1 MNRLLQSGIQIEMPP
16 HIRGKQTRNRIVSEK
31 LRIWAEKMIKLS
43 YFCSSKNQKFK
54 LTMETIQVRDKKF
67 VVSIPKEKI
76 KARVEEVAAAISDE
90 LKGEKPLFLSV
101 LNGAFIFAADLLR
114 GITIPCEIT
123 FVRLASYSGVESTGK
138 VTQILGLDTS
148 IEGRTVVIVEDIID
162 SGLTMQKLLA
172 SLETYKPAK
181 VIIAALLVKPE
192 KLKVSLDIKHCCFNI
207 PNDFILGYGLDYDGE
222 GRNLPDIYTVTE

>member
-1 MNRLLQSGIQIEMPP
+1 
-16 HIRGKQTRNRIVSEK
+16 
-31 LRIWAEKMIKLS
+31 
-43 YFCSSKNQKFK
+43 
-54 LTMETIQVRDKKF
+54 METIQVRDKKF
-67 VVSIPKEKI
+67 VVSIPKEEI
-76 KARVEEVAAAISDE
+76 KARVAEVAAKISEE

-123 FVRLASYSGVESTGK
+123 FVRLASYSGVASTGK
-138 VTQILGLDTS
+138 VTQILGC
-148 IEGRTVVIVEDIID
+148 TVVIVEDIID

-192 KLKVSLDIKHCCFNI
+192 KLKVALNIHHCCFKI

-222 GRNLPDIYTVTE
+222 GRNLPNIYTVTE

>member
-1 MNRLLQSGIQIEMPP
+1 
-16 HIRGKQTRNRIVSEK
+16 
-31 LRIWAEKMIKLS
+31 
-43 YFCSSKNQKFK
+43 
-54 LTMETIQVRDKKF
+54 METIQVRDKKF
-67 VVSIPKEKI
+67 VVSIPKEEI
-76 KARVEEVAAAISDE
+76 KARVAEVAAKISEE

-123 FVRLASYSGVESTGK
+123 FVRLASYSGVASTGK

-172 SLETYKPAK
+172 S
-181 VIIAALLVKPE
+181 ALLVKPE
-192 KLKVSLDIKHCCFNI
+192 KLKVALNIHHCCFNI

-222 GRNLPDIYTVTE
+222 GRNLPNIYTVTE